1 MRLGDEIRRQG
12 LGKRTFQGRNWAV
25 RLARPRAGGAAGV
38 QVVLSF
44 DGALQVTRSCVV
56 LGISSTCHG
65 QEHRTLT
72 AGCEEAV
79 DSSCSGA
86 ILESGCD
93 DAEPRP
99 RPRPR
104 RAGRFGATPSK
115 RAKIPSSSAAL
126 MHSVS
131 PSDSV
136 SGAGCGACAW
146 RSASMRTMRAHHIT
160 VTAGLFFS

>member
-1 MRLGDEIRRQG
+1 MRLGDRG
-12 LGKRTFQGRNWAV
+12 LGKHTFQGRNWAV
-25 RLARPRAGGAAGV
+25 RLARPRAGGPAGV

-44 DGALQVTRSCVV
+44 DGALRFCVV
-56 LGISSTCHG
+56 LVISLTCHG

-99 RPRPR
+99 RPRR
-104 RAGRFGATPSK
+104 VGRFGATPSK